1 MTSAE
6 WNFADIWEFVAQ
18 KLPDAPAQEF
28 EDTIHTWSDFD
39 RRASGVAATLL
50 AAGVK
55 RQDKIAQYLYNC
67 PQYLES
73 IFAAFKIGLAPV
85 NTNYRYTADELV
97 YIWDNADVVAVSDLV
112 YSRAS
117 FSKVRWVLAVPENSP
132 VHSVRDLEGKIIATE
147 LVGATRRYLERNGVT
162 AKVEF
167 SWGATE
173 VKPPVLADAIVEV
186 TETGNSLRA
195 NKLRIVDTLLV
206 STPRLVANK
215 AAWKDPWIRSKIE
228 TIALLLKGAIEAEI
242 KVGLKMNI
250 REKDLPNLL
259 QSLPSL
265 RNPTVSGLSQSGWVA
280 VETIID
286 EPVVRELIPR
296 LKAFGAEGIIEY
308 PLNKVVY

>member
-1 MTSAE
+1 MSKTKATASASVAPAPAPKLKLGLPKGSLQDATLE
-6 WNFADIWEFVAQ
+6 KFAKAGWNITVSSRSYEPYVDDPELQIRLIRAQEIGRYVALGYLDAGLTGVDWIHENGVAGDVYEVGEFV
-18 KLPDAPAQEF
+18 
-28 EDTIHTWSDFD
+28 
-39 RRASGVAATLL
+39 
-50 AAGVK
+50 
-55 RQDKIAQYLYNC
+55 
-67 PQYLES
+67 
-73 IFAAFKIGLAPV
+73 
-85 NTNYRYTADELV
+85 
-97 YIWDNADVVAVSDLV
+97 
-112 YSRAS
+112 
-117 FSKVRWVLAVPENSP
+117 FSKATRQPTRWVLAVPEESEIRT
-132 VHSVRDLEGKIIATE
+132 VKDLEGKRIATE
-147 LVGATRRYLERNGVT
+147 VVGMTRRWLRKHGVK
-162 AKVEF
+162 AEVEF

-173 VKPPVLADAIVEV
+173 VKARELVDAIVDV
-186 TETGNSLRA
+186 TETGSSLRA
-195 NKLRIVDTLLV
+195 NKLRIVDTLMV

-215 AAWKDPWIRSKIE
+215 TAWKDPWIRSKIE

-265 RNPTVSGLSQSGWVA
+265 RNPTVSSLSQSGWVA